1 MKILTLMLAIAS
13 ILPVASATELKNIA
27 LPLPVLLKQ
36 LNREP
41 LSGIPLPSHGERLNT
56 PEQTAL
62 YWTYLY
68 GELFTKGAATFAY
81 KNEQYAVKLLFRKGQ
96 YDEVKGNYISTPG
109 VYIINT
115 TNIEA
120 IKREFW
126 INLNVQLDDIP
137 YTTLSGDKIKIRNA
151 AGIFSL
157 VSKSGFSDKTI
168 FSVPH
173 DQLFKLWADNAENY
187 KRTVHGKTIYLVPQ
201 MSAAKGDMTQVGFVV
216 SEGKPFIKPTGHPLD
231 FLALCQA
238 KEKVT
243 CKPMSYSIPL
253 GLKFHYL
260 GKEGSTDDNDFF
272 YWQIEEMVNED
283 LNNSLDEEAL
293 EVSLTIYE

>member
-1 MKILTLMLAIAS
+1 MRIFSLILAIAS
-13 ILPVASATELKNIA
+13 ILPLASATEFKKISQ
-27 LPLPVLLKQ
+27 PLPILLKQ
-36 LNREP
+36 LKQEP
-41 LSGIPLPSHGERLNT
+41 LTEIPLPSLRDRLNA
-56 PEQTAL
+56 PEGTAL

-96 YDEVKGNYISTPG
+96 YDEAKGNYISIPG
-109 VYIINT
+109 VYIMNT
-115 TNIEA
+115 TKVESV
-120 IKREFW
+120 KKEFW

-137 YTTLSGDKIKIRNA
+137 YTTLSGDKVKIRNTG
-151 AGIFSL
+151 GIFSL

-168 FSVPH
+168 FSVSH

-187 KRTVHGKTIYLVPQ
+187 KRIVHGKTIYLVPQ
-201 MSAAKGDMTQVGFVV
+201 MSSAKGDITQVGFVV
-216 SEGKPFIKPTGHPLD
+216 SEGNPFIKPTGRPLD
-231 FLALCQA
+231 FIALCQA
-238 KEKVT
+238 KEKIA
-243 CKPMSYSIPL
+243 CKPMSYSIPV

-260 GKEGSTDDNDFF
+260 GKEGSTDDKDFF

-283 LNNSLDEEAL
+283 LYNSLDEEAL